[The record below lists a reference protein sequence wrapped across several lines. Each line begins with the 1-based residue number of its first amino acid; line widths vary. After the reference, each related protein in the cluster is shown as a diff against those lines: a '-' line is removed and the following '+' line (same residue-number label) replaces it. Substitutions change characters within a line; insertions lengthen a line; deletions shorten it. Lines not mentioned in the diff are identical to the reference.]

1 MGVPAPAL
9 RSGVQVGDPRT
20 LLSGALVDDRL
31 ACIRANDAF
40 VEQLGASNA
49 AMHLEELNLSQCV
62 AITNDALV
70 HLSRFPRL
78 WCATSLFRFLFRK
91 FMLTFNSGC

>member
-1 MGVPAPAL
+1 MIVWH
-9 RSGVQVGDPRT
+9 VF
-20 LLSGALVDDRL
+20 
-31 ACIRANDAF
+31 RANDAF

-62 AITNDALV
+62 AITNDALA
-70 HLSRFPRL
+70 HLSRFPGLR
-78 WCATSLFRFLFRK
+78 CATSLFRFLFRK